1 MLVTQQPVL
10 RRFWYPVMPLD
21 QIQAEPKRFQLLGE
35 PLVLWMDQ
43 DGHPQAAK
51 DRCCHRS
58 AQLSQG
64 KVENGELICP
74 YHGWAFAPS
83 GECVRVPQLPN
94 QEKIPKTYCI
104 TTYLCQSRYGY
115 AWVCLDANP
124 IAEVPEIPEAND
136 ANFRLIP
143 EFYEP
148 WCCAGLRVMENE
160 LDLAHPTFVHTE
172 TFGSAEHPVP
182 DKIDITETD
191 YGLKVKAV
199 LGVVNPEAQQK
210 NLKMT
215 EEKTVRTLDIDWF
228 LPFSCKL
235 RINYP
240 NGLVHIIVNTAT
252 PIDDGTSQIV
262 QFCLRNDTEAE
273 TTAAEAKAF
282 DRAVTLEDKAILETT
297 DFDVPLELKWEQ
309 HMATDQP
316 GILMRHRFSRLF
328 KAHGEPEATHKKA
341 TYYQKT
347 EMLV

>member
-10 RRFWYPVMPLD
+10 RRFWYPVVPLD
-21 QIQAEPKRFQLLGE
+21 QIQAEPKWFQLLGE

-43 DGHPQAAK
+43 DGHPRAVK

-64 KVENGELICP
+64 KVEKGELICP
-74 YHGWAFAPS
+74 YHGWTFAPS
-83 GECVRVPQLPN
+83 GE
-94 QEKIPKTYCI
+94 
-104 TTYLCQSRYGY
+104 
-115 AWVCLDANP
+115 
-124 IAEVPEIPEAND
+124 
-136 ANFRLIP
+136 
-143 EFYEP
+143 
-148 WCCAGLRVMENE
+148 
-160 LDLAHPTFVHTE
+160 
-172 TFGSAEHPVP
+172 
-182 DKIDITETD
+182 
-191 YGLKVKAV
+191 
-199 LGVVNPEAQQK
+199 
-210 NLKMT
+210 
-215 EEKTVRTLDIDWF
+215 
-228 LPFSCKL
+228 
-235 RINYP
+235 
-240 NGLVHIIVNTAT
+240 LVHIIVNMAT

-282 DRAVTLEDKAILETT
+282 DRTVTLEDKAILETT